1 MQSWI
6 PFTSPESNIF
16 ESLFAA
22 LRPARQQQDMKMTDR
37 NTFDSSS
44 VSLCLCGEK
53 ALAERNYC
61 ASLSVRYSS
70 QPGKLRKKLYEGISA
85 FV

>member
-1 MQSWI
+1 
-6 PFTSPESNIF
+6 
-16 ESLFAA
+16 
-22 LRPARQQQDMKMTDR
+22 MKMTDR

-70 QPGKLRKKLYEGISA
+70 QPAKLRKKLYEGISA

>member
-1 MQSWI
+1 MQSSI
-6 PFTSPESNIF
+6 PFTSPESDIF
-16 ESLFAA
+16 ESLFTA
-22 LRPARQQQDMKMTDR
+22 LWLARLQDMKTTDR

-70 QPGKLRKKLYEGISA
+70 QPPKLRKKLYEGISA